1 MKTFKQF
8 LYESSL
14 TPQNLDFSKFDID
27 TKVDKLNDLL
37 LQYDGVE
44 FYYTKMKIDGGDG
57 GEDIEKGPGSAYDTI
72 IDVSES
78 DGDIIFLGVSSEYI
92 ESTDSYE
99 DLNIWYT
106 VDQTHEVQIGEKRE
120 IKIKLM

>member
-27 TKVDKLNDLL
+27 TKVDKLSDLL

-44 FYYTKMKIDGGDG
+44 FFYTKMKTDGGDQ
-57 GEDIEKGPGSAYDTI
+57 GEDIEKGLGSTYDTI
-72 IDVSES
+72 IDISS
-78 DGDIIFLGVSSEYI
+78 DGNDIIFLGVNSEYI
-92 ESTDSYE
+92 ESSDSYE
-99 DLNIWYT
+99 DLNVWYT
-106 VDQTHEVQIGEKRE
+106 VDQSREVQIGEKRE